1 MARRVTLLDLRSYM
15 RKWQKKLRLNDW
27 EIRVDWAT
35 ENQMKIRL
43 AEDGDFPQAAVVAK
57 QAVACTDTSN
67 AHQSDTSWLEYR
79 RNRILVKREK
89 TLTKKTAESIVL
101 HEMLHTLLWPLAPND
116 SDAQAMIVLEQII
129 NTLERSLVETK
140 DAAW

>member
-1 MARRVTLLDLRSYM
+1 MARGVTLSDLRSYM
-15 RKWQKKLRLNDW
+15 RKWKKKLRLDDW

-35 ENQMKIRL
+35 EDQMKIRL
-43 AEDGDFPQAAVVAK
+43 AEDGDFPQAATVAK
-57 QAVACTDTSN
+57 QAVACTDASN
-67 AHQSDTSWLEYR
+67 AYQADTSWLEYR
-79 RNRILVKREK
+79 RNRILVKRDK
-89 TLTKKTAESIVL
+89 TLTKKMAESIVL

-140 DAAW
+140 DATW